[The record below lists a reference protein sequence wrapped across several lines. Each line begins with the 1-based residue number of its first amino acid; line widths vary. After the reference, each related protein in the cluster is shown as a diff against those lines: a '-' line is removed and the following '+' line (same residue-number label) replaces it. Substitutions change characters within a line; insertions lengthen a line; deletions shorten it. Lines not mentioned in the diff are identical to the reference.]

1 MYPSAHASSAVV
13 VAHGAGAGQTSPW
26 LVQMAGGLAERS
38 VTVATFDFGY
48 MAAGRKF
55 PDAPPVLESRWRE
68 IVELAR
74 ARFPSLPLFIGG
86 KSMGGR
92 IASQIA
98 AKGVDGVTGLI
109 FFGYP
114 LHPPGKPQ
122 QRRDAHL
129 PAIVQPMLFIQG
141 SADTFGKADEI
152 RALLPSL
159 QRAEL
164 HEVAGGD
171 HSLKVK
177 GGAARQ
183 AAVTADVMDTAA
195 KWMRSLV

>member
-1 MYPSAHASSAVV
+1 MAS
-13 VAHGAGAGQTSPW
+13 
-26 LVQMAGGLAERS
+26 GLAERG

-55 PDAPPVLESRWRE
+55 PDAPAVLETRWRE
-68 IVELAR
+68 IVDRAR
-74 ARFPSLPLFIGG
+74 ARFASLPLFIGG

-98 AKGVDGVTGLI
+98 AKGVDGVSGLV

-129 PAIVQPMLFIQG
+129 PAIVHPMLFIQG

-152 RALLPSL
+152 RTLLPSL

-164 HEVAGGD
+164 HEVEGGD

-183 AAVTADVMDTAA
+183 AAVTAEVMDNVVT
-195 KWMRSLV
+195 WMRSIV